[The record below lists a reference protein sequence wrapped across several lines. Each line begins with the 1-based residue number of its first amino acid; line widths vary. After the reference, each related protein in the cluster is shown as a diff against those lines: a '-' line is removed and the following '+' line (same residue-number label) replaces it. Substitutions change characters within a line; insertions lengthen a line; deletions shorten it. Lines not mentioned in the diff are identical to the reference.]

1 MNDGANRVRLGII
14 ALDRDAAQTGER
26 KTFARSQD
34 TFALSVPPTLQ
45 SGESAFNL
53 IKQFI

>member
-1 MNDGANRVRLGII
+1 MNDGANRVRLGIF